1 MDIFSG
7 DLCPEDLVTG
17 KCPALGSLL
26 SLLDRLP
33 ALVWTTDNQCRFT
46 ALTGAGLD
54 AAGLSAKEYGGRH
67 VEDLFGGLSANTSL
81 VTHRNALQGHG
92 GAFQAEVNG
101 RSLEAHVEPLRRP
114 DHTVVGCIGVALD
127 ATERLVA
134 ETLYRLSEQSYRS
147 LIEDAP
153 YAMCRATE
161 SGQLLQVNRAMLEML
176 GYDLSCEPDL
186 LVRDLPFVYASPE
199 EFGAFVAALQL
210 GLVQG
215 LESTWV
221 RVDGLPIQV
230 RVGGRATRDAQ
241 GQILHV
247 DLIAENVTERKEL
260 EARLAQAQKM
270 QAIGQL
276 AGGIAHDFNNLLTVI
291 NGYCDLLLVTQCPDS
306 GQRESLELIR
316 HAGERAT
323 NLTQQL
329 LAFSRKQ
336 VTQKQSIR
344 LNAVVLEV
352 MQLSRRLIGENITL
366 IELLGDTA
374 GQVLA
379 DPIQIHQML
388 MNLVIN
394 ARDAM
399 EYGGRLTVTTG
410 GLSLGPDLAKALD
423 VVPGDYALLTVTDT
437 GIGMDD
443 TVLSHM
449 FEPFFTTKEV
459 GKGTGLGLSTA
470 YGIVRQSRGAIS
482 VDSFPGNG
490 TTFRIYLPRFVDE
503 MSPAL
508 GDPRLPQLASGAS
521 TILLVEDEN
530 AVRQFAATVL
540 ARSGYTVLQATNA
553 EEALALAGEYHRPI
567 HLLLTDI
574 VMPGLNGRDLARRF
588 SSLRAESKIL
598 LTSGYSDGMAGVS
611 QLDPTVNYLP
621 KPFSA
626 EKLTQ
631 VVKQVLAGDRSEP
644 RP

>member
-17 KCPALGSLL
+17 KCPALSSLL
-26 SLLDRLP
+26 SLLDRVP
-33 ALVWTTDNQCRFT
+33 ALVWTTDSQCRFT
-46 ALTGAGLD
+46 ALTGAGLNGAGVI
-54 AAGLSAKEYGGRH
+54 AAEYGGRR
-67 VEDLFGGLSANTSL
+67 VVDLFGGLSAGTSAQA
-81 VTHRNALQGHG
+81 HRNALQGHG

-101 RSLEAHVEPLRRP
+101 RSLEAHVEPLRGP
-114 DHTVVGCIGVALD
+114 DNIVVGCIGVALD
-127 ATERLVA
+127 ATERLAA
-134 ETLYRLSEQSYRS
+134 ETLFRLSEQSYRS

-176 GYDLSCEPDL
+176 GYDLSCEADL
-186 LVRDLPFVYASPE
+186 LVRDLPFVYGSPE
-199 EFGAFVAALQL
+199 EFGALVAALQF

-221 RVDGLPIQV
+221 RMDGLAIQV
-230 RVGGRATRDAQ
+230 RVGGRATRNPK
-241 GQILHV
+241 GRILHV
-247 DLIAENVTERKEL
+247 DLIAENVTEKKEL

-291 NGYCDLLLVTQCPDS
+291 NGYCDLLLVTQRQDS

-316 HAGERAT
+316 QAGERAT

-336 VTQKQSIR
+336 VTHKKSIR
-344 LNAVVLEV
+344 LNAVVMEV
-352 MQLSRRLIGENITL
+352 LQLSRRLIGENITL

-399 EYGGRLTVTTG
+399 EHGGRLTVTTG
-410 GLSLGPDLAKALD
+410 NLSLGPDLAKALD

-437 GIGMDD
+437 GIGMNEN
-443 TVLSHM
+443 VLSHM

-490 TTFRIYLPRFVDE
+490 TTFRIYLPRTVDE
-503 MSPAL
+503 MPLSPP
-508 GDPRLPQLASGAS
+508 DSRLPQLASGAS
-521 TILLVEDEN
+521 TILLVEDES

-540 ARSGYTVLQATNA
+540 ARSGYTVLQATNG
-553 EEALALAGEYHRPI
+553 EEALALAKQYHRPI

-574 VMPGLNGRDLARRF
+574 VMPGLSGRDLARHF
-588 SSLRAESKIL
+588 SSLHTESKIL
-598 LTSGYSDGMAGVS
+598 LTSGYSDSMAGVS
-611 QLDPTVNYLP
+611 QLDSALNYLP

-631 VVKQVLAGDRSEP
+631 VVKQVLAGE
-644 RP
+644 